1 MEKGSTLGPL
11 RLQPPHTNVAEL
23 FILSSQ
29 TKKKKKKKDVK
40 KKSPVMNTC
49 T

>member
-29 TKKKKKKKDVK
+29 TKKKKKKDVK